1 MSSVPVCRSRF
12 QFSPSRIIAQGEVK
26 SVENFL
32 LYLSKLVKFNSTYSV
47 YFYPSILRD
56 IRLKYFLGGISA
68 LFRPCRFCSA
78 LYLDRTKG
86 RRNWFN
92 RRDCPHSNGHSIV
105 YRALDPS
112 AQGSMETLS
121 LIFERLRSYDSC
133 SRDRGGGERVTPNG
147 CSRVIVSSG
156 RVHLRTC
163 SSASLTNLM
172 DT

>member
-1 MSSVPVCRSRF
+1 MK
-12 QFSPSRIIAQGEVK
+12 K

-147 CSRVIVSSG
+147 CSRVIVSSAFTNVFV
-156 RVHLRTC
+156 RVVDKLNGHL
-163 SSASLTNLM
+163 NLI
-172 DT
+172 D